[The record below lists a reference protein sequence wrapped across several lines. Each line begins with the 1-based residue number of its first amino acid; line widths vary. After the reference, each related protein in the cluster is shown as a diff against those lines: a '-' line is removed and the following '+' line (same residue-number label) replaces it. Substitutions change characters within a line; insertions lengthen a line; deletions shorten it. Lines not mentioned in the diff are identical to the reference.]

1 MRIGLNLSNELL
13 ERLKPLKN
21 TVNLSQICRD
31 AIKSRIETYE
41 GAINQANSDGMQAV
55 ADKLWLEYSKR
66 TILDWEAIGREDAKG
81 WVQFATL
88 QDFEDLFH
96 NIGIDKR
103 QGVEPGQFEAR
114 IMPEA
119 KRFDER
125 QQEHSEWFREWFHR
139 EGKLDKT
146 TNIYIQARLEYNRGW
161 ISYVT
166 AVWNMVKKR
175 ITDDATAR
183 EKSRQQVKDKPEIPN
198 HLVDSSEYDQGLHAS
213 IREGGTS

>member
-41 GAINQANSDGMQAV
+41 RAINQANSDGMQAV

-66 TILDWEAIGREDAKG
+66 TILDWESIGCEDAKV
-81 WVQFATL
+81 WVQLATL

-96 NIGIDKR
+96 NIGIHKR
-103 QGVEPGQFEAR
+103 KGLESGQFLAR
-114 IMPEA
+114 IIPEA
-119 KRFDER
+119 KWFGER
-125 QQEHSEWFREWFHR
+125 QQEHKEWFQRQCE
-139 EGKLDKT
+139 LDET
-146 TNIYIQARLEYNRGW
+146 TNPFIQAELEYNRGW

-183 EKSRQQVKDKPEIPN
+183 GKSRQQVKDKPEIPN
-198 HLVDSSEYDQGLHAS
+198 HLVDSSE
-213 IREGGTS
+213 